1 MVLGQ
6 LNLRISLLSVGM
18 SHQNGVGRRW
28 IKIGKEIDWIFDVV
42 FKHSKY
48 DLDRLPAVQH
58 TFPCQ
63 QNDPAVAGNV
73 VDCVMNAANNS
84 RKWVEKPM
92 TSQTTNIQTQL
103 SNNWTTIIKC

>member
-1 MVLGQ
+1 MMLGQ

-48 DLDRLPAVQH
+48 DLDR
-58 TFPCQ
+58 
-63 QNDPAVAGNV
+63 
-73 VDCVMNAANNS
+73 
-84 RKWVEKPM
+84 
-92 TSQTTNIQTQL
+92 
-103 SNNWTTIIKC
+103 